1 MGRVRMSCIESA
13 FSEMFIEY
21 LSKTGSFMKDEGSF
35 LVFWQPW
42 DHKTGERNFTLE
54 WSRRVMRVFAAA
66 CDVPFSLS
74 LFCESPG
81 RKPQRRRL
89 LTAYIGKQELILIWS
104 FSLHE
109 HQNLQCSVKLSDL
122 KKKKTLRCL
131 ERGILSFHSP

>member
-1 MGRVRMSCIESA
+1 MSCIESA

-35 LVFWQPW
+35 LVFQQPW

-74 LFCESPG
+74 LFCGSPG
-81 RKPQRRRL
+81 ETSEKK
-89 LTAYIGKQELILIWS
+89 TVD
-104 FSLHE
+104 SLHWKTRADF
-109 HQNLQCSVKLSDL
+109 NLVFFSA
-122 KKKKTLRCL
+122 
-131 ERGILSFHSP
+131 